1 MDKEP
6 TSPPSDEFKRELARD
21 LNDAFEVTQFF
32 LVYQPTIDLQTSAF
46 AGVEALLRWRHPR
59 HGVLAPDAFIDV
71 LDASGRIAE
80 VSRWALATA
89 CAQGSAWH
97 DKGYRFAVSV
107 NVSSRQFALASFV
120 SDVANALNE
129 SRFDPSLLVLEFSQS
144 TLARE
149 EAKAT
154 KKLDDLKQLGVRISV
169 DDFVPGSSTFETLDS
184 LGVDIVKLARPFV
197 ADLLSSVN
205 SITLVHELVR
215 QSDAHH
221 VQVIASGVEDAEQRE
236 RLANE
241 NVHAGQGYFFSEPH
255 EASEI
260 DRFLEDFAIFSGK
273 PL

>member
-1 MDKEP
+1 MEKEP
-6 TSPPSDEFKRELARD
+6 TSPSSDEFKRELAHD
-21 LNDAFEVTQFF
+21 LNDAFDIAQFF
-32 LVYQPTIDLQTSAF
+32 LVYQPTIDLQSSAF

-59 HGVLAPDAFIDV
+59 YGVLVPNAFIDV

-89 CAQGSAWH
+89 CTQGSAWH
-97 DKGYRFAVSV
+97 DKGYRFVVSV
-107 NVSSRQFALASFV
+107 NVSSRQFALASFIA
-120 SDVANALNE
+120 DVADALGE

-144 TLARE
+144 TLTREGANAAAR
-149 EAKAT
+149 
-154 KKLDDLKQLGVRISV
+154 LDDLKRLGVRLSV
-169 DDFVPGSSTFETLDS
+169 DDFVPGASTFETLDS

-197 ADLLSSVN
+197 ADLMSSVN
-205 SITLVHELVR
+205 SIALVHELVR

-236 RLANE
+236 RLASE